1 VKITPSVA
9 TSIMNLDTIR
19 TSASFVSACEL
30 SVDFAM
36 DSVDDAHID
45 ALLALTDETGVAYT
59 VHAPFRD
66 LNIASLNPGAYEAAR
81 ADMMQSIQI
90 AARIGATVMNVH
102 PGIHGYYPDQY
113 WPEMKRRERKVYEE
127 LAAFGS
133 DHGILVTAENLIQ
146 TNVHF
151 EDTWNLDGIIKL
163 YDEWDAELKG
173 VCLDTGHANQAGL
186 DVPSAIRRLG
196 KRIKHL
202 HLQDNHGGPI
212 DEHLPIGEGLI
223 EWDAVF
229 DALEEIGFEGY
240 GVFEFRPEGAQRAR
254 AAELSARFETQQA

>member
-19 TSASFVSACEL
+19 TSATFVAACEL

-45 ALLALTDETGVAYT
+45 ALVALTDETGIAYS

-66 LNIASLNPGAYEAAR
+66 LNIASLNAGAYEAAR
-81 ADMMQSIQI
+81 ADMKRSIEI

-102 PGIHGYYPDQY
+102 PGIHGYYPAEH
-113 WPEMKRRERKVYEE
+113 WPTMKQRELEIYEE
-127 LAAFGS
+127 LAAFGAGR
-133 DHGILVTAENLIQ
+133 GILVTAENLIQ

-151 EDTWNLDGIIKL
+151 EDTWNLDGIIRL
-163 YDEWDAELKG
+163 YDDWDAELKG

-186 DVPSAIRRLG
+186 DVPTAIRRLG
-196 KRIKHL
+196 TRIKHL
-202 HLQDNHGGPI
+202 HLQDNHGGAI
-212 DEHLPIGEGLI
+212 DEHLPVGQGVID
-223 EWDAVF
+223 WPAVF
-229 DALEEIGFEGY
+229 EALEEIDFEGY
-240 GVFEFRPEGAQRAR
+240 GVFEFRPESAQRAVI
-254 AAELSARFETQQA
+254 EEFGSRFETLKV